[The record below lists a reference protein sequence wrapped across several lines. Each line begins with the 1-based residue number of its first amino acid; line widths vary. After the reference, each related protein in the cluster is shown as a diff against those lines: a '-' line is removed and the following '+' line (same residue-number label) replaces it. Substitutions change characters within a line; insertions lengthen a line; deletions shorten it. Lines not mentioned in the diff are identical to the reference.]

1 MAWQTPVYT
10 RTAAD
15 VAAGADSCYFSADM
29 LNRIEGNIAVL
40 ADLFGVQVHTK
51 TWTATDFLTPTEW
64 QRVLDDLKTVRDAF
78 VALPGLPQVP
88 DLPATL
94 WSDVND
100 IERILWAQHD
110 LWARNRAHIDYAG
123 ELAAGEG
130 GIL

>member
-1 MAWQTPVYT
+1 MAWQMPVYN
-10 RTAAD
+10 RTASD
-15 VAAGADSCYFSADM
+15 VSAGAESCYFSADM

-51 TWTATDFLTPTEW
+51 TWAATDFLTPTEW

-100 IERILWAQHD
+100 IERILWEQHD
-110 LWARNRAHIDYAG
+110 LWTRNRAHVDYAG
-123 ELAAGEG
+123 ELIAGTG